1 MNTMTPAAAFRRLIT
16 TAILSAFALSFA
28 GVCTAAGPTDAPH
41 TIVKFG
47 DLAVSTSLGATA
59 LYARLRVAAEQV
71 CPLVRGGDLA
81 SKARANAC
89 VHKAIKDAVTSIDQ
103 PALFAVY
110 GGKNGEPTAI
120 VLAASQGR

>member
-1 MNTMTPAAAFRRLIT
+1 MNTMTPATAFRRLIT
-16 TAILSAFALSFA
+16 TAILSALALSFA
-28 GVCTAAGPTDAPH
+28 GVCTAADTTDAPH

-47 DLAVSTSLGATA
+47 DLAVSTPLGATA

-71 CPLVRGGDLA
+71 CPPVRGRDLA

-89 VHKAIKDAVTSIDQ
+89 VRKAIKDAVTSIDQ

-110 GGKNGEPTAI
+110 DAKNGEATTI